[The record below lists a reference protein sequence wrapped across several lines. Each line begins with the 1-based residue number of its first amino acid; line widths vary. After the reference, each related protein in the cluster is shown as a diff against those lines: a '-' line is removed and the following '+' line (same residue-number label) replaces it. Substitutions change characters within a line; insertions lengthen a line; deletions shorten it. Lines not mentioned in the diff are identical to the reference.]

1 MPFRNISPLLE
12 SFATR
17 FRLHL
22 SNVQHRSTV
31 EAMNRELDAIA
42 ELQAAEAGIVEENC
56 TLGFDATTQEG
67 VHVNSVHVTTK
78 SACYSVAVDELP
90 GVTAADYH
98 QHITL
103 SIILLLL
110 IARSLVQIIV
120 APETLQGTFHSLT
133 DRCF

>member
-1 MPFRNISPLLE
+1 MPL
-12 SFATR
+12 
-17 FRLHL
+17 
-22 SNVQHRSTV
+22 Q
-31 EAMNRELDAIA
+31 IA
-42 ELQAAEAGIVEENC
+42 ELQAAEASIVEENC

-67 VHVNSVHVTTK
+67 VHVNSVHITTK

-90 GVTAADYH
+90 GVTAVDYH

-120 APETLQGTFHSLT
+120 APETLQGTFQSH
-133 DRCF
+133 